1 MAIKRHELAIDREFT
16 IVRNAWARD
25 GRLSLRA
32 RGLLLQLMSHR
43 PGWEVTIESLMR
55 VNPEGRNAIRGAI
68 SELEEYGY
76 LKREQQVSGGRYGG
90 MDYIV
95 CDPLISGVGKT
106 DIGKT
111 DVGGPAHKEDY
122 LSEDHLSED
131 QVQEHNTA
139 PSGAAT
145 AAAVTGELDLVSD
158 DTFDQWWD
166 MYPVKVGKTT
176 ARKAYRK
183 AALHHGD
190 LTGKLQA
197 YLQHRARHEGQGWL
211 PNIPH
216 PTTWLNQERW
226 DDRPMPTTDLSRP
239 TAEQRFHQTLAMGQ
253 QLMAPQN
260 QGELE

>member
-1 MAIKRHELAIDREFT
+1 MAIKRPELAIDRDFT

-68 SELEEYGY
+68 GELEEYGY

-122 LSEDHLSED
+122 SSEDHLQEELPALATPDRFED
-131 QVQEHNTA
+131 FWAVYPRKKEKKRAQTA
-139 PSGAAT
+139 WKSAVKREPAEGII
-145 AAAVTGELDLVSD
+145 AAAKNYAEERKNVKDGEQFTKHAS
-158 DTFDQWWD
+158 
-166 MYPVKVGKTT
+166 
-176 ARKAYRK
+176 
-183 AALHHGD
+183 
-190 LTGKLQA
+190 
-197 YLQHRARHEGQGWL
+197 
-211 PNIPH
+211 
-216 PTTWLNQERW
+216 TWLNNDCWEDYRTSTVKASPVFW
-226 DDRPMPTTDLSRP
+226 ADAL
-239 TAEQRFHQTLAMGQ
+239 
-253 QLMAPQN
+253 
-260 QGELE
+260 